1 MTPFN
6 VILRAFA
13 VAFVSTSAQV
23 SASSSQAIGDAGYLE
38 RKLGALIP
46 QEMERRH
53 LVGSVV
59 IVVDRDR
66 VVFARGYGV
75 TDLESRAPVSAEN
88 TTFRVASVSKLVT
101 ATAVMKLVEQGQ
113 IDPDRDVNTYLA
125 MFQVPNEFPQP
136 ITVHRLLTH
145 SAGLSARFLGS
156 RSRTRNGQVSLG
168 TYLSRRLPA
177 PFIAPGQI
185 ISYAN
190 HNMALAGFLVE
201 SVSGLPFEEYVRDE
215 ILHPLGMERSGFGM
229 EPALLDGLA
238 QGYVFS
244 SGSYRRIPVDFRNEV
259 PSGSFVTT
267 AGDMARFLR
276 MFLNG
281 GELDGARVLDRPTSA
296 SMLKR
301 QFSHHPA
308 MRGVGLGFWEF
319 EVDGRPYWGHDGD
332 IVGWNARA
340 IVAPDQGV
348 ALFLAYTGTDTLK
361 AFADRVTAAVFE
373 PTKARNLR
381 HRLPRVVQP
390 RDSIRRSGLFRWTR
404 TVRETPDR
412 LFTPY
417 WLVQYRVRVV
427 ASGKLE
433 LTNPLGL
440 FPTSRWE
447 PAAGGLFQEIDGS
460 RLLSFRE
467 DAGKVTHL
475 FLEGPIPMAF
485 ERIPWWES
493 IPSQVG
499 MFLLF
504 LTGFSAIAAL
514 TTARLLRSRDRST
527 GLSLPIVLASAVN
540 AVFLLVLP
548 AVMGLNMFFSDLLPL
563 PEILVPP
570 GNPAFFYGM
579 PIAGWFLLTLPFL
592 GLASTGLA
600 TARWLSAWRGSADSP
615 MLLLPILTFVVF
627 EAAFVVFLHYWRLFG
642 YAG

>member
-1 MTPFN
+1 
-6 VILRAFA
+6 
-13 VAFVSTSAQV
+13 
-23 SASSSQAIGDAGYLE
+23 
-38 RKLGALIP
+38 
-46 QEMERRH
+46 
-53 LVGSVV
+53 
-59 IVVDRDR
+59 
-66 VVFARGYGV
+66 
-75 TDLESRAPVSAEN
+75 
-88 TTFRVASVSKLVT
+88 
-101 ATAVMKLVEQGQ
+101 
-113 IDPDRDVNTYLA
+113 
-125 MFQVPNEFPQP
+125 
-136 ITVHRLLTH
+136 
-145 SAGLSARFLGS
+145 
-156 RSRTRNGQVSLG
+156 
-168 TYLSRRLPA
+168 
-177 PFIAPGQI
+177 
-185 ISYAN
+185 
-190 HNMALAGFLVE
+190 
-201 SVSGLPFEEYVRDE
+201 
-215 ILHPLGMERSGFGM
+215 
-229 EPALLDGLA
+229 
-238 QGYVFS
+238 
-244 SGSYRRIPVDFRNEV
+244 
-259 PSGSFVTT
+259 
-267 AGDMARFLR
+267 

-340 IVAPDQGV
+340 ILAPDQGV
-348 ALFLAYTGTDTLK
+348 ALFVAYTGTDTLN

-373 PTKARNLR
+373 RTKAQNLQ

-390 RDSIRRSGLFRWTR
+390 RDRIRRSGLFRWTR

-427 ASGKLE
+427 ESGELE

-527 GLSLPIVLASAVN
+527 GLGLPIVLASAVN

-548 AVMGLNMFFSDLLPL
+548 PVMGLNMFFSDLLPL

-570 GNPAFFYGM
+570 GNPAFSYGM

-600 TARWLSAWRGSADSP
+600 TTRWLSAWRGSADSL